1 MIEFIDMMLLL
12 LYTVTLSS
20 SIYII
25 SAHRKYF
32 LERFKKGV
40 VSAFLLAMLF
50 FLSAYTVKM
59 LVAVWIRASEVF
71 GFRNPDIEEWQLLA
85 WLLAQVGTTAGL
97 VILAV
102 MTYKNKFDLFICLRK
117 IDKKGEQP

>member
-12 LYTVTLSS
+12 LYTVTISS

-32 LERFKKGV
+32 LDRFKKGV

-59 LVAVWIRASEVF
+59 LVAVWIRASEVL
-71 GFRNPDIEEWQLLA
+71 GFRTPDIEAWQLLA
-85 WLLAQVGTTAGL
+85 WLLAQVGTTGGL

-102 MTYKNKFDLFICLRK
+102 MTFKKRFDLFIYLRK
-117 IDKKGEQP
+117 MDKKGEQP